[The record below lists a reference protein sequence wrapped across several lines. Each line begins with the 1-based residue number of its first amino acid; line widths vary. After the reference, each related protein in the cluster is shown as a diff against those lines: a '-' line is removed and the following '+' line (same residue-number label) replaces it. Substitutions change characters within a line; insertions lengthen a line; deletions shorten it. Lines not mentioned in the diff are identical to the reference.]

1 MEELQAKGSGTKPT
15 KAHNNSCKGEWGE
28 DVERG
33 LGLGFARPS
42 YNKREEAFVYIYI
55 HTYDILRVGLQI
67 QPVKLNRRGG
77 LKKRLERK
85 YDYRKTKE
93 ARGRFGG
100 PFEGDGGRVKVGP
113 RPKQNTPLRK
123 LFFKQSTT
131 K

>member
-1 MEELQAKGSGTKPT
+1 MVQNPPRPTTTVVKGSGVKMWRGGWDWALQGLPII
-15 KAHNNSCKGEWGE
+15 KGK
-28 DVERG
+28 
-33 LGLGFARPS
+33 RPLC
-42 YNKREEAFVYIYI
+42 IYI

-100 PFEGDGGRVKVGP
+100 PFRGDGGRVKVGP

-123 LFFKQSTT
+123 LFFKQSIT